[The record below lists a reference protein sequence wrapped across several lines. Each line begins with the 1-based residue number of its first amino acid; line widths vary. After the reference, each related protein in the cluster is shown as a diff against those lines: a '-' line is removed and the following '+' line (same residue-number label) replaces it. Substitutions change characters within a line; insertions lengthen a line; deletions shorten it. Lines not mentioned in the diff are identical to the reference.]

1 VDTDTGM
8 SANVATGGF
17 LGIGSSATGTGD
29 YLLKPNGK
37 TKCANGG
44 TSQATTVIKGQTVN
58 NDTLTCFFLNSTT
71 KVADVEDNTYTL
83 TGPAISDAIYNSPR
97 FGYVPVLPVQ
107 PTNGGSNKY
116 QIIDFR
122 ACFIT
127 DQPATAMKGDAPS
140 ATNGIITDTNGVHSV
155 EVIFLNPAALP
166 NPPVVNGTINYTGS
180 GPKIPVLVN

>member
-8 SANVATGGF
+8 SAKVATGGF
-17 LGIGSSATGTGD
+17 LGLGSAAVGGNQ

-44 TSQATTVIKGQTVN
+44 TAEATTVLMNQTIN
-58 NDTLTCFFLNSTT
+58 NDTLTCFFTNST
-71 KVADVEDNTYTL
+71 VHVGDVDAGNYTQSA
-83 TGPAISDAIYNSPR
+83 PVISDAIYDSPR

-107 PTNGGSNKY
+107 PANGGSNKY

-127 DQPATAMKGDAPS
+127 DQPASAVKGDPPNAG
-140 ATNGIITDTNGVHSV
+140 NGIVTDNNGIKAVS
-155 EVIFLNPAALP
+155 VIFLNPNALP
-166 NPPVVNGTINYTGS
+166 NPPVKDGTINYVGS
-180 GPKIPVLVN
+180 GEKVPLLVN